1 MCWSGVSRTQVYKV
15 RILMTLTSYTKYWE
29 SWAQTGQMIGWGRGS
44 AQNASRFSAMA
55 RDGDGRGRDLV
66 LI

>member
-1 MCWSGVSRTQVYKV
+1 M
-15 RILMTLTSYTKYWE
+15 ILTSNTKLWE

-55 RDGDGRGRDLV
+55 RDGDCRGRDLV
-66 LI
+66 DVRVR

>member
-1 MCWSGVSRTQVYKV
+1 MLYKTLGELGSDGTNDCWR
-15 RILMTLTSYTKYWE
+15 
-29 SWAQTGQMIGWGRGS
+29 RGS

-66 LI
+66 NMRVTALKERHF

>member
-1 MCWSGVSRTQVYKV
+1 
-15 RILMTLTSYTKYWE
+15 MTTSYTKHWG

-55 RDGDGRGRDLV
+55 RDGDSRGRDLV
-66 LI
+66 DYEGKKRLERVFGIKY

>member
-1 MCWSGVSRTQVYKV
+1 
-15 RILMTLTSYTKYWE
+15 
-29 SWAQTGQMIGWGRGS
+29 MIGWGRGS

-66 LI
+66 DYEGKIRLEREFGIKY

>member
-1 MCWSGVSRTQVYKV
+1 
-15 RILMTLTSYTKYWE
+15 MTLTSYAKHWE
-29 SWAQTGQMIGWGRGS
+29 SWAQTGQMIGWVRGS

-66 LI
+66 DMKVR

>member
-1 MCWSGVSRTQVYKV
+1 MASSDCVQKK
-15 RILMTLTSYTKYWE
+15 MTLTSYTIHLG
-29 SWAQTGQMIGWGRGS
+29 SWAQTGLMTGWERGS

-66 LI
+66 DMRVR